1 LRAAEPRDSEL
12 LLQWRN
18 DPSTRTQFF
27 DPREV
32 ERGAHEEWLQRKL
45 AASRRARLFIL
56 EWNGTPIGQA
66 RIDATGEGC
75 GEISVSL
82 DTGARGKGFGVEL
95 IERATERAADE
106 LDLDAVDAR
115 IKATNEASRRS
126 FAAAGYAPLSAEE
139 GLVVLRWSRR
149 AT

>member
-18 DPSTRTQFF
+18 EPSTRTQFF
-27 DPREV
+27 DSREV
-32 ERGAHEEWLQRKL
+32 ERGAHEDWLRRKL
-45 AASRRARLFIL
+45 AARRTARLFIL

-66 RIDATGEGC
+66 RIDATGDGC

-82 DTGARGKGFGVEL
+82 DTGARGQGFGLEL
-95 IERATERAADE
+95 IGRATERAADE
-106 LDLDAVDAR
+106 LDLDAVEAR

-126 FAAAGYAPLSAEE
+126 FAAAGYAPHSVEE
-139 GLVVLRWSRR
+139 GLVVLRWSRQ
-149 AT
+149 AL